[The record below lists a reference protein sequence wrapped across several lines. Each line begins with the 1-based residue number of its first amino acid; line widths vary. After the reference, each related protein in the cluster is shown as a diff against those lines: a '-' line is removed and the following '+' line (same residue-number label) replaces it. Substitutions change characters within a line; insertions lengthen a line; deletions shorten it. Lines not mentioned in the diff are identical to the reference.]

1 MVKVEVKFG
10 RQHKGEGPSSL
21 LLRALVITVVY
32 LFDTSYPSVLITS
45 HSADITA
52 FIVPGVHQEKK
63 VNSFPSWEL
72 NSVL

>member
-1 MVKVEVKFG
+1 MLKVEVKFG

-21 LLRALVITVVY
+21 RALMISVVY

>member
-1 MVKVEVKFG
+1 M
-10 RQHKGEGPSSL
+10 
-21 LLRALVITVVY
+21 LRVLVITLVY